1 MHAVPH
7 AALARVK
14 KSARWNPRIMEKCFG
29 LAAMA
34 GAKSPIR
41 LAFPRRPP
49 RRRPPMRHSLAS
61 RRAFLKGSAALAGSA
76 FAPAVLGAEPARVGL
91 ILPLTGP
98 FASTGRQIEAA
109 VRLYTARNG
118 DSAGGRK
125 VELLVRDDTGL
136 APETTKRL
144 AQELIARD
152 NVMFLAGFGLTP
164 LAFATAPVATE
175 SKTPMIVMGGA
186 TSVIPQRSPFI
197 VRAGFTVP
205 QITAPIAQWA
215 TRNGIKRVVSSVTEF
230 APGLECEKTFIKF
243 FTEGGGT
250 IIESMRTPL
259 QNPDF
264 SPFLQRIK
272 DAKPQAAFIF
282 VPSGQGAAIM
292 KQFQERG
299 LKEAGI
305 KLIGTGDILDD
316 DLLEAIGPSA
326 LGAITSH
333 HYSAAHDSPENKA
346 YVDAFTKANPGMR
359 PNFMAINGYDGM
371 HVIYEMLKKTGG
383 SGTGEQLVDAARGL
397 KWLSPRGPIS
407 IDPATRDVV
416 QNIYIRRCEMNDGQI
431 WNIEFDTIAH
441 LTHPG

>member
-1 MHAVPH
+1 
-7 AALARVK
+7 
-14 KSARWNPRIMEKCFG
+14 
-29 LAAMA
+29 
-34 GAKSPIR
+34 
-41 LAFPRRPP
+41 
-49 RRRPPMRHSLAS
+49 MRHSIAS
-61 RRAFLKGSAALAGSA
+61 RRAFLKGSAAVAASA
-76 FAPAVLGAEPARVGL
+76 LAPAVHAADPAKVGL

-109 VRLYTARNG
+109 VRLYMARNG
-118 DSAGGRK
+118 DMAGGRK

-144 AQELIARD
+144 AQELLARD
-152 NVMFLAGFGLTP
+152 KVMFLAGFGLTP

-215 TRNGIKRVVSSVTEF
+215 NKNGIKRVVSSVTEF

-250 IIESMRTPL
+250 IVESMRTPL

-272 DAKPQAAFIF
+272 DAKPEAAFIF

-292 KQFQERG
+292 KQFQDRG

-316 DLLEAIGPSA
+316 DLLESIGPSA

-346 YVDAFTKANPGMR
+346 YVDAFMKANPGMR
-359 PNFMAINGYDGM
+359 PNFMSINGYDGM

-383 SGTGEQLVDAARGL
+383 NGTGEQLVDAARGL

-407 IDPATRDVV
+407 IDPQTRDVV
-416 QNIYIRRCEMNDGQI
+416 QNIYIRRCEMKDGKL
-431 WNIEFDTIAH
+431 WNIEFDKIENVKD
-441 LTHPG
+441 PG

>member
-1 MHAVPH
+1 
-7 AALARVK
+7 
-14 KSARWNPRIMEKCFG
+14 
-29 LAAMA
+29 
-34 GAKSPIR
+34 
-41 LAFPRRPP
+41 
-49 RRRPPMRHSLAS
+49 MRHAIAS
-61 RRAFLKGSAALAGSA
+61 RRAFLKGSAAVAASA
-76 FAPAVLGAEPARVGL
+76 LAPAVHAADPAKVGL

-109 VRLYTARNG
+109 VRLYMARNG
-118 DSAGGRK
+118 DMAGGRK

-144 AQELIARD
+144 AQELLARD
-152 NVMFLAGFGLTP
+152 KVMFLAGFGLTP

-197 VRAGFTVP
+197 VRASFTVP

-215 TRNGIKRVVSSVTEF
+215 NKNGIKRVVSSVTEF

-250 IIESMRTPL
+250 IVESMRTPL

-272 DAKPQAAFIF
+272 DAKPEAAFIF

-292 KQFQERG
+292 KQFQDRG

-316 DLLEAIGPSA
+316 DLLESIGPSA

-346 YVDAFTKANPGMR
+346 YVDAFMKANPGMR
-359 PNFMAINGYDGM
+359 PNFMSINGYDGM

-383 SGTGEQLVDAARGL
+383 NGTGEQLVDAARGL

-407 IDPATRDVV
+407 IDPQTRDVV
-416 QNIYIRRCEMNDGQI
+416 QNIYIRRCEMKDGKL
-431 WNIEFDTIAH
+431 WNIEFDKIENVKD
-441 LTHPG
+441 PG

>member
-1 MHAVPH
+1 
-7 AALARVK
+7 
-14 KSARWNPRIMEKCFG
+14 
-29 LAAMA
+29 
-34 GAKSPIR
+34 
-41 LAFPRRPP
+41 
-49 RRRPPMRHSLAS
+49 MRHSLAS
-61 RRAFLKGSAALAGSA
+61 RRGFLKGSAAVAAASM
-76 FAPAVLGAEPARVGL
+76 APAIVRAADPVRVAL

-109 VRLYTARNG
+109 VRLYMARNG
-118 DSAGGRK
+118 DIVAGRK
-125 VELLVRDDTGL
+125 IELLVKDDTGL

-144 AQELIARD
+144 AQEAIARE
-152 NVMFLAGFGLTP
+152 NVSFLAGFGLTP
-164 LAFATAPVATE
+164 LAFAAAPVATE

-215 TRNGIKRVVSSVTEF
+215 TKNGIKRVVSSVTEF

-250 IIESMRTPL
+250 IVESMRTPL

-272 DAKPQAAFIF
+272 DAKPEAAFIF

-333 HYSAAHDSPENKA
+333 HYSAAHDSPENKE
-346 YVDAFTKANPGMR
+346 YVAAFMKANNMR
-359 PNFMAINGYDGM
+359 PNFMSINGYDGM
-371 HVIYEMLKKTGG
+371 HVIYETLKKTNG
-383 SGTGEQLVDAARGL
+383 SGTGEQLVEAAKGM
-397 KWLSPRGPIS
+397 KWLSPRGPMS

-416 QNIYIRRCEMNDGQI
+416 QNIYIRRCEMKDGKL
-431 WNIEFDTIAH
+431 WNIEFDKIENVKD
-441 LTHPG
+441 PG

>member
-1 MHAVPH
+1 
-7 AALARVK
+7 
-14 KSARWNPRIMEKCFG
+14 
-29 LAAMA
+29 
-34 GAKSPIR
+34 
-41 LAFPRRPP
+41 
-49 RRRPPMRHSLAS
+49 MRHSIAS
-61 RRAFLKGSAALAGSA
+61 RRAFLKGSAAVAASA
-76 FAPAVLGAEPARVGL
+76 LAPAVHAADPAKVGL

-109 VRLYTARNG
+109 VRLYMARNG
-118 DSAGGRK
+118 DMAGGRK

-144 AQELIARD
+144 AQELLARD
-152 NVMFLAGFGLTP
+152 KVMFLAGFGLTP

-215 TRNGIKRVVSSVTEF
+215 NKNGIKRVVSSVTEF

-250 IIESMRTPL
+250 IVESMRTPL

-272 DAKPQAAFIF
+272 DAKPEAAFIF

-292 KQFQERG
+292 KQFQDRG

-316 DLLEAIGPSA
+316 DLLESIGPSA

-346 YVDAFTKANPGMR
+346 YVDAFMKANPGMR
-359 PNFMAINGYDGM
+359 PNFMSINGYDGM

-383 SGTGEQLVDAARGL
+383 NGSGEQLVDAARGL

-407 IDPATRDVV
+407 IDPQTRDVV
-416 QNIYIRRCEMNDGQI
+416 QNIYIRRCEMKDGKL
-431 WNIEFDTIAH
+431 WNIEFDKIENVKD
-441 LTHPG
+441 PG

>member
-1 MHAVPH
+1 
-7 AALARVK
+7 
-14 KSARWNPRIMEKCFG
+14 
-29 LAAMA
+29 
-34 GAKSPIR
+34 
-41 LAFPRRPP
+41 
-49 RRRPPMRHSLAS
+49 MRHSIAS
-61 RRAFLKGSAALAGSA
+61 RRAFLKGSAAVAASA
-76 FAPAVLGAEPARVGL
+76 FAPAVHAADPAKVGL

-109 VRLYTARNG
+109 VRLYMARNG
-118 DSAGGRK
+118 DMAGGRK

-144 AQELIARD
+144 AQELLARD
-152 NVMFLAGFGLTP
+152 KVMFLAGFGLTP

-215 TRNGIKRVVSSVTEF
+215 NKNGIKRVVSSVTEF

-250 IIESMRTPL
+250 IVESMRTPL

-272 DAKPQAAFIF
+272 DAKPEAAFIF

-292 KQFQERG
+292 KQFQDRG

-316 DLLEAIGPSA
+316 DLLESIGPSA

-346 YVDAFTKANPGMR
+346 YVDAFMKANAGMR
-359 PNFMAINGYDGM
+359 PNFMSINGYDGM

-383 SGTGEQLVDAARGL
+383 NGTGEQLVDAARGL

-407 IDPATRDVV
+407 IDPQTRDVV
-416 QNIYIRRCEMNDGQI
+416 QNIYIRRCEMKDGKL
-431 WNIEFDTIAH
+431 WNIEFDTIENVKD
-441 LTHPG
+441 PG

>member
-1 MHAVPH
+1 
-7 AALARVK
+7 
-14 KSARWNPRIMEKCFG
+14 
-29 LAAMA
+29 
-34 GAKSPIR
+34 
-41 LAFPRRPP
+41 
-49 RRRPPMRHSLAS
+49 MRHSLAS
-61 RRAFLKGSAALAGSA
+61 RRGFLKGSAAVAAASM
-76 FAPAVLGAEPARVGL
+76 APAVVRAADPVRVAL

-109 VRLYTARNG
+109 VRLYMARNG
-118 DSAGGRK
+118 DIVAGRK
-125 VELLVRDDTGL
+125 IELLVKDDTGL

-144 AQELIARD
+144 AQEAIARE
-152 NVMFLAGFGLTP
+152 NVSFLAGFGLTP
-164 LAFATAPVATE
+164 LAFAAAPVATE

-215 TRNGIKRVVSSVTEF
+215 TKNGIKRVVSSVTEF

-250 IIESMRTPL
+250 IVESMRTPL

-272 DAKPQAAFIF
+272 DAKPEAAFIF

-333 HYSAAHDSPENKA
+333 HYSAAHDSPENKE
-346 YVDAFTKANPGMR
+346 YVAAFMKANNMR
-359 PNFMAINGYDGM
+359 PNFMSINGYDGM
-371 HVIYEMLKKTGG
+371 HVIYETLKKTNG
-383 SGTGEQLVDAARGL
+383 SGTGEQLVEAAKGM
-397 KWLSPRGPIS
+397 KWLSPRGPMS

-416 QNIYIRRCEMNDGQI
+416 QNIYIRRCEMKDGKL
-431 WNIEFDTIAH
+431 WNIEFDKIENVKD
-441 LTHPG
+441 PG

>member
-1 MHAVPH
+1 MQSRRTFLKAGASTALA
-7 AALARVK
+7 AAL
-14 KSARWNPRIMEKCFG
+14 PR
-29 LAAMA
+29 A
-34 GAKSPIR
+34 
-41 LAFPRRPP
+41 
-49 RRRPPMRHSLAS
+49 
-61 RRAFLKGSAALAGSA
+61 A
-76 FAPAVLGAEPARVGL
+76 FAADPARVGL

-98 FASTGRQIEAA
+98 FASTGKQIEAA
-109 VRLYTARNG
+109 VRLYMARNG
-118 DSAGGRK
+118 DTAGGRK
-125 VELLVRDDTGL
+125 VELLVKDDGGL

-152 NVMFLAGFGLTP
+152 KVMFLAGFGLTP

-175 SKTPMIVMGGA
+175 SKTPMIVMGAA
-186 TSVIPQRSPFI
+186 TSVVPQRSPFI

-215 TRNGIKRVVSSVTEF
+215 TKNGIKRVVSSVTDY
-230 APGLECEKTFIKF
+230 APGLECERTFIKF

-250 IIESMRTPL
+250 IVESIRTPL

-272 DAKPQAAFIF
+272 DAKPEAAFIF

-292 KQFQERG
+292 KQFQDRG
-299 LKEAGI
+299 LKDAGI

-316 DLLEAIGPSA
+316 DLLEAIGPPA

-346 YVDAFTKANPGMR
+346 YVAAFMQANGGKR
-359 PNFMAINGYDGM
+359 PNFMSVNGYDGM

-383 SGTGEQLVDAARGL
+383 NGTGEQLVDAARGL
-397 KWLSPRGPIS
+397 AWVSPRGPMS
-407 IDPATRDVV
+407 IDPQTRDVV
-416 QNIYIRRCEMNDGQI
+416 QNIYIRRCEMKDGKL
-431 WNIEFDTIAH
+431 WNIEFDKIENVKD
-441 LTHPG
+441 PG

>member
-1 MHAVPH
+1 V
-7 AALARVK
+7 AA
-14 KSARWNPRIMEKCFG
+14 
-29 LAAMA
+29 
-34 GAKSPIR
+34 
-41 LAFPRRPP
+41 
-49 RRRPPMRHSLAS
+49 AS
-61 RRAFLKGSAALAGSA
+61 M
-76 FAPAVLGAEPARVGL
+76 APAIVRAADPVRVAL

-109 VRLYTARNG
+109 VRLYMTRNG
-118 DSAGGRK
+118 DIVAGRK
-125 VELLVRDDTGL
+125 IELLVKDDTGL

-144 AQELIARD
+144 AQEAIARE
-152 NVMFLAGFGLTP
+152 NVSFLAGFGLTP
-164 LAFATAPVATE
+164 LAFAAAPVATE

-215 TRNGIKRVVSSVTEF
+215 TKNGIKRVVSSVTEF

-250 IIESMRTPL
+250 IVESMRTPL

-272 DAKPQAAFIF
+272 DAKPEAAFIF

-333 HYSAAHDSPENKA
+333 HYSAAHDSPENKE
-346 YVDAFTKANPGMR
+346 YVAAFMKANNMR
-359 PNFMAINGYDGM
+359 PNFMSINGYDGM
-371 HVIYEMLKKTGG
+371 HVIYETLKKTNG
-383 SGTGEQLVDAARGL
+383 SGTGEQLVEAAKGM
-397 KWLSPRGPIS
+397 KWLSPRGPMS

-416 QNIYIRRCEMNDGQI
+416 QNIYIRRCEMKDGKL
-431 WNIEFDTIAH
+431 WNIEFDKIENVKD
-441 LTHPG
+441 PG

>member
-1 MHAVPH
+1 
-7 AALARVK
+7 
-14 KSARWNPRIMEKCFG
+14 
-29 LAAMA
+29 
-34 GAKSPIR
+34 
-41 LAFPRRPP
+41 
-49 RRRPPMRHSLAS
+49 
-61 RRAFLKGSAALAGSA
+61 
-76 FAPAVLGAEPARVGL
+76 
-91 ILPLTGP
+91 
-98 FASTGRQIEAA
+98 
-109 VRLYTARNG
+109 
-118 DSAGGRK
+118 
-125 VELLVRDDTGL
+125 
-136 APETTKRL
+136 
-144 AQELIARD
+144 
-152 NVMFLAGFGLTP
+152 
-164 LAFATAPVATE
+164 
-175 SKTPMIVMGGA
+175 
-186 TSVIPQRSPFI
+186 

-215 TRNGIKRVVSSVTEF
+215 TKNGIKRVVSSVTEF

-272 DAKPQAAFIF
+272 DAKPEAAFIF

-292 KQFQERG
+292 KQFQDRG

-333 HYSAAHDSPENKA
+333 HYSAAHDSPENRE
-346 YVDAFTKANPGMR
+346 YVAAFTKANPNMR

-383 SGTGEQLVDAARGL
+383 NGTGEQLVEAAKGL
-397 KWLSPRGPIS
+397 KWVSPRGPMS
-407 IDPATRDVV
+407 IDPQTRDVV
-416 QNIYIRRCEMNDGQI
+416 QNIYIRRCEMKDGRL
-431 WNIEFDTIAH
+431 WNIEFDKIENVKD
-441 LTHPG
+441 PG

>member
-1 MHAVPH
+1 M
-7 AALARVK
+7 
-14 KSARWNPRIMEKCFG
+14 
-29 LAAMA
+29 
-34 GAKSPIR
+34 
-41 LAFPRRPP
+41 RR
-49 RRRPPMRHSLAS
+49 SLAS
-61 RRAFLKGSAALAGSA
+61 RRTFLKGSAAAAAATVFSPLARA
-76 FAPAVLGAEPARVGL
+76 ADPVRVGL

-109 VRLYTARNG
+109 VRLYMARNG
-118 DSAGGRK
+118 DTAAGRK
-125 VELLVRDDTGL
+125 IELLVRDDTGL

-215 TRNGIKRVVSSVTEF
+215 IKNGIKRVVSSVAEF

-272 DAKPQAAFIF
+272 DAKPEAAFIF

-292 KQFQERG
+292 KQFQDRG

-346 YVDAFTKANPGMR
+346 YVDAFMKANPGMR

-397 KWLSPRGPIS
+397 KWVSPRGPMS
-407 IDPATRDVV
+407 IDPQTRDVV
-416 QNIYIRRCEMNDGQI
+416 QNIYIRRCEMKDGKL
-431 WNIEFDTIAH
+431 WNIEFDKIENVKD
-441 LTHPG
+441 PG

>member
-1 MHAVPH
+1 
-7 AALARVK
+7 
-14 KSARWNPRIMEKCFG
+14 
-29 LAAMA
+29 
-34 GAKSPIR
+34 
-41 LAFPRRPP
+41 
-49 RRRPPMRHSLAS
+49 MRHSIAS
-61 RRAFLKGSAALAGSA
+61 RRAFLKGSAAVAASA
-76 FAPAVLGAEPARVGL
+76 LAPAVHAADPAKVGL

-109 VRLYTARNG
+109 VRLYMARNG
-118 DSAGGRK
+118 DMAGGRK

-144 AQELIARD
+144 AQELLARD
-152 NVMFLAGFGLTP
+152 KVMFLAGFGLTP

-215 TRNGIKRVVSSVTEF
+215 NKNGIKRVVSSVTEF

-250 IIESMRTPL
+250 IVESMRTPL

-272 DAKPQAAFIF
+272 DAKPEAAFIF

-292 KQFQERG
+292 KQFQDRG

-316 DLLEAIGPSA
+316 DLLESIGPSA

-346 YVDAFTKANPGMR
+346 YVDAFMKANPGMR
-359 PNFMAINGYDGM
+359 PNFMSINGYDGM

-383 SGTGEQLVDAARGL
+383 NGTGEQLVDAARGL

-407 IDPATRDVV
+407 IDPQTRDVV
-416 QNIYIRRCEMNDGQI
+416 QNIYIRRCEMKDGKL
-431 WNIEFDTIAH
+431 WNIEFDKIENVKDPVKARMSNYSASRS
-441 LTHPG
+441 

>member
-1 MHAVPH
+1 MHSTSRRTF
-7 AALARVK
+7 LK
-14 KSARWNPRIMEKCFG
+14 
-29 LAAMA
+29 A
-34 GAKSPIR
+34 GAATAI
-41 LAFPRRPP
+41 AATFPRV
-49 RRRPPMRHSLAS
+49 S
-61 RRAFLKGSAALAGSA
+61 
-76 FAPAVLGAEPARVGL
+76 LGADPVRVAL

-109 VRLYTARNG
+109 VRLYMARHG
-118 DSAGGRK
+118 DTVAGRK
-125 VELLVRDDTGL
+125 IELLVRDDGGL

-144 AQELIARD
+144 AQEAIARD
-152 NVMFLAGFGLTP
+152 KVTFLAGFGLTP

-230 APGLECEKTFIKF
+230 APGLECEKTFIRF

-250 IIESMRTPL
+250 IVESIRTPL

-264 SPFLQRIK
+264 APFLQRMK
-272 DAKPQAAFIF
+272 DAKPDAVFIF

-292 KQFQERG
+292 KQFADRG

-316 DLLEAIGPSA
+316 DLLEAIGPPA

-346 YVDAFTKANPGMR
+346 YVEAFMRANEGKR
-359 PNFMAINGYDGM
+359 PNFMSVNGYDGM
-371 HVIYEMLKKTGG
+371 HVIYEMLRKTGG
-383 SGTGEQLVDAARGL
+383 NGTGEQLVEAAKGAS
-397 KWLSPRGPIS
+397 WMSPRGPIS
-407 IDPATRDVV
+407 IDPQTRDVV
-416 QNIYIRRCEMNDGQI
+416 QNIYIRRCEMKDGKL
-431 WNIEFDTIAH
+431 WNIEFDKIENVKD
-441 LTHPG
+441 PG